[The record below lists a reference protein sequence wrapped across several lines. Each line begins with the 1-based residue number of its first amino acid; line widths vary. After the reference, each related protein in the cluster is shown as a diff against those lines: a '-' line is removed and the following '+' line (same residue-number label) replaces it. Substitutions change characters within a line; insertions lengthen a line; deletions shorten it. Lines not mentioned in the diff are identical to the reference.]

1 MKQMKKQNKTKPSWV
16 TVVGLASRQ
25 AAKYSFQDHNMH
37 NIRAL
42 HVDHD
47 PISANFLKVDWI
59 CHH

>member
-1 MKQMKKQNKTKPSWV
+1 MKQMKKKRTKPNCRV
-16 TVVGLASRQ
+16 IVVGLASRQ

-47 PISANFLKVDWI
+47 PVSANFLKVD
-59 CHH
+59 